1 MICGTYDRD
10 LAGWFLSTPPSILHS
25 FFSHNEVVRKA
36 LGGCSV
42 LGQLWLHN
50 INLKAKVNLKKHW
63 HIHSRCSYSFDSRPT
78 TAALKTHQEIMH
90 FWWKARSSQPLLYSV
105 SKVILG
111 NCQAEEDEAGWGKL
125 PTAKGN
131 EVLHNKV
138 LQSQQPSQFNGF
150 DECLSVC
157 FLIYFLSM
165 SAGIL
170 HRCNMF
176 WLFTSHRFLLFCFC
190 PCYPHTSE
198 VRDVTNF
205 HELTRV

>member
-111 NCQAEEDEAGWGKL
+111 NCQAEEDEANCQQQKEMKCFITRCSNHNNRPNLMDLMSVYQSVFSFIFLAWVLGSYTDATCFGYL
-125 PTAKGN
+125 PATDFSFFVF
-131 EVLHNKV
+131 VLATLTQVK
-138 LQSQQPSQFNGF
+138 SEMSP
-150 DECLSVC
+150 
-157 FLIYFLSM
+157 ISM
-165 SAGIL
+165 S
-170 HRCNMF
+170 
-176 WLFTSHRFLLFCFC
+176 
-190 PCYPHTSE
+190 
-198 VRDVTNF
+198 
-205 HELTRV
+205 